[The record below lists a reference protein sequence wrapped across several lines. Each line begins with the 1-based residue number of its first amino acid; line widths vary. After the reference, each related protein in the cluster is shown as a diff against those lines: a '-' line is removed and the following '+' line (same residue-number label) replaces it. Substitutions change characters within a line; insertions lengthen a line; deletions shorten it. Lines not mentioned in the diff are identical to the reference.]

1 MAPNPKNSMTAH
13 AGHVKRK
20 VDRLKKFL
28 VDNVTLS
35 KSLVDILN
43 TQVAEVYDT
52 FASME
57 SKWTK
62 TFMDKVM
69 ESDEADNT
77 KLYDELDQRLQ
88 DSSKMVDDVVAD
100 ASKALRD
107 FDAHQ
112 GQDSVSSGNP
122 NQGQGGKAKFD
133 NSFKP
138 PTLLSADAGVKTRSV
153 KMH

>member
-1 MAPNPKNSMTAH
+1 M
-13 AGHVKRK
+13 
-20 VDRLKKFL
+20 LW
-28 VDNVTLS
+28 

-88 DSSKMVDDVVAD
+88 DSSKMVDDVVRG
-100 ASKALRD
+100 SKTALST
-107 FDAHQ
+107 ALWHH
-112 GQDSVSSGNP
+112 N
-122 NQGQGGKAKFD
+122 
-133 NSFKP
+133 
-138 PTLLSADAGVKTRSV
+138 TSAVAVL
-153 KMH
+153 